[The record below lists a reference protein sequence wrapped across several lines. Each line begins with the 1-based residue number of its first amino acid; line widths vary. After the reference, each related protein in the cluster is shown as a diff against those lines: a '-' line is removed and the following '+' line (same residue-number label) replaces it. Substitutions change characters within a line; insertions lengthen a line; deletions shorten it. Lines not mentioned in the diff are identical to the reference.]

1 MVHAPLVMVA
11 VTAWFIYTTNMT
23 QKLFAVLNQ
32 EDIITDV
39 WCAETLEE
47 AQSDNPMHTVIE
59 MTLENSP
66 QVTGEK
72 WKGKK

>member
-1 MVHAPLVMVA
+1 MK
-11 VTAWFIYTTNMT
+11 
-23 QKLFAVLNQ
+23 QKLFAVLNK
-32 EDIITDV
+32 EDIITDI
-39 WCAETLEE
+39 WCAESLEE
-47 AQSDNPMHTVIE
+47 AQSDNPNTTVIE